1 MHPIERLRYVAR
13 AGDLDATLLAQEAA
27 DALGSLAFDPRALVP
42 ACRRLIEFHP
52 SCAPIWWVCARLLLA
67 RDVRDAAAV
76 ASELLCDDATSEEL
90 AAHFPA
96 GATVVSDGGP
106 TAVAGLAARPDLT
119 IRLVAT
125 PLAGQRSMRRID
137 GDVTAYDPTEADDA
151 CRGAT
156 VVLLEP
162 LAAGPSGIVVG
173 EDAVLLAEAAVRARV
188 DLWAVVP
195 EGRLLP
201 AALCDALVRHVGAR
215 DLGDHLGGDR
225 VEPDSVAQPATV
237 IPARLLAAVVTPEGA
252 APPIRALAFA
262 SCGTPSELLEPS
274 RGM

>member
-1 MHPIERLRYVAR
+1 
-13 AGDLDATLLAQEAA
+13 
-27 DALGSLAFDPRALVP
+27 
-42 ACRRLIEFHP
+42 
-52 SCAPIWWVCARLLLA
+52 
-67 RDVRDAAAV
+67 
-76 ASELLCDDATSEEL
+76 
-90 AAHFPA
+90 
-96 GATVVSDGGP
+96 
-106 TAVAGLAARPDLT
+106 
-119 IRLVAT
+119 
-125 PLAGQRSMRRID
+125 MRRID

-173 EDAVLLAEAAVRARV
+173 EDAVLLAEAAIRAQV

-215 DLGDHLGGDR
+215 DLGDPLAGDR
-225 VEPDSVAQPATV
+225 LEADSVTRTGHRTPRPVAQPSTV
-237 IPARLLAAVVTPEGA
+237 IPARLLAAVVTPEGV

-262 SCGTPSELLEPS
+262 NCGTPSELLEPS

>member
-1 MHPIERLRYVAR
+1 
-13 AGDLDATLLAQEAA
+13 
-27 DALGSLAFDPRALVP
+27 
-42 ACRRLIEFHP
+42 
-52 SCAPIWWVCARLLLA
+52 
-67 RDVRDAAAV
+67 
-76 ASELLCDDATSEEL
+76 
-90 AAHFPA
+90 
-96 GATVVSDGGP
+96 
-106 TAVAGLAARPDLT
+106 
-119 IRLVAT
+119 
-125 PLAGQRSMRRID
+125 
-137 GDVTAYDPTEADDA
+137 
-151 CRGAT
+151 
-156 VVLLEP
+156 VLLEP

-215 DLGDHLGGDR
+215 DLGDHLGGDP
-225 VEPDSVAQPATV
+225 VEPDSVASTGRRTRRPVAQPATV

-262 SCGTPSELLEPS
+262 SCGSPSELLEPS